1 MPKKTPDPKPA
12 ADSDQGGRP
21 PFEPTAADRKMVV
34 TLAGYG
40 LTQRQISFLVTNPGT
55 GKPIDEKT
63 LREHF
68 REELDV
74 GEAKGD
80 MAILQSL
87 FVQAVGRPAQF
98 DEQGRKIHEEMSPVT
113 AATIFSAKVRKGI
126 RLTERAAMPLPGDVD
141 WSLYTDED
149 LETIARAQ
157 QLLDRS
163 APPPPAGTGR
173 AAAKAH

>member
-1 MPKKTPDPKPA
+1 MAKKPTEAKSEPV
-12 ADSDQGGRP
+12 SDQGGRP
-21 PFEPTAADRKMVV
+21 PFEPTAEQRKMVV

-40 LTQRQISFLVTNPGT
+40 LTQRQISFLVTNPTT
-55 GKPIDEKT
+55 GRAIDEKT

-80 MAILQSL
+80 MAVLQSL

-98 DEQGRKIHEEMSPVT
+98 DEAGRKIHEEMTPVP
-113 AATIFSAKVRKGI
+113 AATIFSCKVRKGI
-126 RLTERAAMPLPGDVD
+126 RMTERPGMPLPGDVD
-141 WSLYTDED
+141 WSHYSDED

-163 APPPPAGTGR
+163 APPSSAGPGR